1 MIENNILTAINTGYL
16 GSAILLL
23 AIALLVYSSR
33 KPLVS
38 KGKSK

>member
-1 MIENNILTAINTGYL
+1 MIEDKVLTAINAGYL

-33 KPLVS
+33 KPLIF
-38 KGKSK
+38 KGKTR